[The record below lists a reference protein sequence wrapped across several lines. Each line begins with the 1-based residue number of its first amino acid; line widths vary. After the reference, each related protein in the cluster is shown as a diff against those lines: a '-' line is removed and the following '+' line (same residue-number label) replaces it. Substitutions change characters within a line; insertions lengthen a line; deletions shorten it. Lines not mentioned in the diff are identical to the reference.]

1 MKNFNLFFLS
11 LKNTK
16 KNIHNS
22 SINFLIKLYDGR
34 LVSSS
39 EKDNIIKIYNLNTFE
54 EDINIKE
61 EENIIY
67 LNQISNK
74 NLIVCLDYEIK
85 FYLINNNNYNLI
97 QEIKDSNGFN
107 KIIELINKNLLSSS
121 KNGKIFVWH
130 KNEKNLY
137 EKIYFLSEEKIKIRY
152 SEKYLYSNNANIS
165 DILELKKNIIINENY
180 LNFINIWNLDSKQ
193 KIISLNIQHLAGAWT
208 KERFLL
214 LNEKYFI
221 YYNRTNLYL
230 FDINTY
236 EIIFT
241 LFFEIECVYIYNLF
255 NNDLLIGYEN
265 GFLNHFQLENK
276 EIKFVNF
283 IQYFHLTEI
292 TAIVK
297 LNDNLYA
304 SGDGYGNIK
313 IWDYK
318 KN

>member
-1 MKNFNLFFLS
+1 MKNFNLFFLT
-11 LKNTK
+11 LNTK

-22 SINFLIKLYDGR
+22 SINFLIKLNDGR

-39 EKDNIIKIYNLNTFE
+39 EKDNIIKVYNLTTFE
-54 EDINIKE
+54 ENINIKE

-67 LNQISNK
+67 LNQISND
-74 NLIVCLDYEIK
+74 NLIVCLEYELK
-85 FYLINNNNYNLI
+85 FYLINNNNYRLV

-121 KNGKIFVWH
+121 KNGKIFIWH

-137 EKIYFLSEEKIKIRY
+137 EQIYYLTEEKINIRF

-193 KIISLNIQHLAGAWT
+193 KIISYNIQHLVGAWT

-221 YYNRTNLYL
+221 YYNRINLYL

-236 EIIFT
+236 EVIFN
-241 LFFEIECVYIYNLF
+241 LVFEFPCVCIYKLF
-255 NNDLLIGYEN
+255 NNNLLVGNEN
-265 GFLNHFQLENK
+265 GFLSHFQLEDK
-276 EIKFVNF
+276 KIKLVNF
-283 IQYFHLTEI
+283 IQYFHFTEI

-304 SGDGYGNIK
+304 SGDGYGTIK

-318 KN
+318 NN

>member
-1 MKNFNLFFLS
+1 MKNFNLFFLT
-11 LKNTK
+11 LNTK

-22 SINFLIKLYDGR
+22 SINFLIKLNDGR

-39 EKDNIIKIYNLNTFE
+39 EKDNIIKVYNLTTFE
-54 EDINIKE
+54 ENINIKE

-67 LNQISNK
+67 LNQISND
-74 NLIVCLDYEIK
+74 NLIVCLEYELK
-85 FYLINNNNYNLI
+85 FYLINNNNYRLV

-121 KNGKIFVWH
+121 KNGKIFIWH

-137 EKIYFLSEEKIKIRY
+137 EQIYYLTEEKINIRF

-193 KIISLNIQHLAGAWT
+193 KIISMNIQNFVGAWT

-221 YYNRTNLYL
+221 YYNRINLYL

-236 EIIFT
+236 EVIFN
-241 LFFEIECVYIYNLF
+241 LVFEFPCVCIYKLF
-255 NNDLLIGYEN
+255 NNNLLVGNEN
-265 GFLNHFQLENK
+265 GFLSHFQLEDK
-276 EIKFVNF
+276 KIKSVNF
-283 IQYFHLTEI
+283 IQYFHFTEI

-304 SGDGYGNIK
+304 SGDGYGTIK

-318 KN
+318 NN